1 MSYKLT
7 PSLSQSMA
15 TAVKSALDGGRLYLF
30 AGPVPASPED
40 ALDMVAS
47 HTRLAVLT
55 VDNDGATGLTFDAAT
70 GGLLPKAA
78 AEEWLGTVLF
88 SGKDDGLTELAP
100 TFFRFG
106 AAGDTCESATTDPR
120 LQGTVGGPA
129 SAADLKLGA
138 ATLIE
143 NGTNTVGVA
152 VFNVRVESQG

>member
-7 PSLSQSMA
+7 PALSQKLA
-15 TAVKSALDGGRLYLF
+15 AAFKNALDGGRLYLF
-30 AGPVPASPED
+30 AGPVPAAPED

-47 HTRLAVLT
+47 HTRIAVLT
-55 VDNDGATGLTFDAAT
+55 VGNDGATGLTFDAPVA
-70 GGLLPKAA
+70 GLLPKAA

-88 SGKDDGLTELAP
+88 SGKDDALSELAP
-100 TFFRFG
+100 SFFRFG
-106 AAGDTCESATTDPR
+106 ADGDTCESVSTGDR

-138 ATLIE
+138 ATLVD

-152 VFNVRVESQG
+152 VFNFRVESQG